1 MADVEMYEQEEVA
14 PPKKGLPA
22 WLWVCGSGCLLLVIV
37 GILGGVWGFN
47 KIKEMAD
54 PDKGWEALSEIL
66 PFEERPT
73 DIDFVWRWS
82 IGMDMFILKDHADA
96 FTAVLMKLPAQDAEE
111 AHEQLF
117 DPEFTGSVMG
127 FGGRKNA
134 EAGKYTVQG
143 REVDVLHFDQQ
154 GNSKPQ
160 GGGPSVGPGRS
171 IYVDLTPRGQTR
183 PVVLQ
188 LIRNGQGGNFTQD
201 EVSDILEPF
210 KVWGDG

>member
-22 WLWVCGSGCLLLVIV
+22 WLWVCGSGCLLLVV
-37 GILGGVWGFN
+37 ATILLGVWGVGKF
-47 KIKEMAD
+47 KELAD
-54 PDKGWEALSEIL
+54 PEKGWEALAEIL
-66 PFEERPT
+66 PYEERPT
-73 DIDFVWRWS
+73 DLEFQWRWN
-82 IGMDMFILKDHADA
+82 IGMDMFILEHADGYMA
-96 FTAVLMKLPAQDAEE
+96 ILMRFPAQDAE
-111 AHEQLF
+111 ASREQLF

-154 GNSKPQ
+154 GSSKSQ

-171 IYVDLTPRGQTR
+171 IYVDLTPAGKTR
-183 PVVLQ
+183 PLVLQ
-188 LIRNGQGGNFTQD
+188 LIRKGEGGNFSAE
-201 EVSDILEPF
+201 EVTDFLAPF
-210 KVWGDG
+210 DVWGGG